1 MSRLTDYPLLV
12 FLLSLVAFWLCAQLG
27 AALRR
32 TQEAH
37 GRVAPET
44 FTIVLTASL
53 TLLGLII
60 GFTFSMAV
68 SRYDQRKNY
77 EAEEA
82 NAIGTEWVR
91 AGLLPASDAAMTR
104 MLLRSYLDQR
114 ILLYQSGDEG
124 RRGQIRQRITQL
136 QGQLWSAVQN
146 AALAQPSA
154 LAALAAAGMNDV
166 LNSQGYTQAAW
177 WNRIPPAAWLLMSLI
192 ALLCN
197 VMVGYAASGAT
208 VRSLLLLILPLLLS
222 TAFLL
227 IADIDSPRGGVI
239 RVSPQN
245 LLSLSEQ
252 IAPTTPQSPGRQ

>member
-1 MSRLTDYPLLV
+1 ML
-12 FLLSLVAFWLCAQLG
+12 WLCAQLG

-32 TQEAH
+32 RQETR
-37 GRVAPET
+37 GQRAPET

-68 SRYDQRKNY
+68 SRYDMRKNY

-82 NAIGTEWVR
+82 NAIGTQYLR
-91 AGLLPASDAAMTR
+91 AGLLSPGDAAMMR

-114 ILLYQSGDEG
+114 ILLYHSAEEDSREP
-124 RRGQIRQRITQL
+124 IRQRTTQL
-136 QGQLWSAVQN
+136 ERQLWATAQR
-146 AALAQPSA
+146 AAITQPSA
-154 LAALAAAGMNDV
+154 LTALAAAGLNDV
-166 LNSQGYTQAAW
+166 LNSQSYTQAAW
-177 WNRIPPAAWLLMSLI
+177 WNRIPAAAWLLMWLI

-208 VRSLLLLILPLLLS
+208 ARSLLLLLLPLLLS

-227 IADIDSPRGGVI
+227 IADMDSPRGGVI
-239 RVSPQN
+239 RVRAQN
-245 LLSLSEQ
+245 LVSLSEQ
-252 IAPTTPQSPGRQ
+252 IAPSAAEPSPP